1 MAIQGLARLLPLV
14 ASPSSAAPPDP
25 NADRPRSYSSKS
37 SIDNDT
43 PPLLLPQTLLPRLEA
58 ALATTLQ
65 KPPESQ
71 TRADEG
77 LLGSPH
83 LALTLASLPPLA
95 RTAPA
100 SSASHAGVFR
110 SPAFVGHVVARV
122 GERGGGMQDW
132 ERGMVVEGLR
142 ALGVAAE
149 AVPSSVWGGGRQQG
163 ER

>member
-14 ASPSSAAPPDP
+14 VNPPSAPSDP
-25 NADRPRSYSSKS
+25 KVDSPRSYNSKS
-37 SIDNDT
+37 SDNDT
-43 PPLLLPQTLLPRLEA
+43 PPLLLPPSLLPKLET
-58 ALATTLQ
+58 ALAKTLQ

-83 LALTLASLPPLA
+83 LALTLASLPSLA

-100 SSASHAGVFR
+100 PASHAGVFR

-132 ERGMVVEGLR
+132 ERGMFVEGLR
-142 ALGVAAE
+142 ALGVAAG
-149 AVPSSVWGGGRQQG
+149 AVPSSVWGGVQE